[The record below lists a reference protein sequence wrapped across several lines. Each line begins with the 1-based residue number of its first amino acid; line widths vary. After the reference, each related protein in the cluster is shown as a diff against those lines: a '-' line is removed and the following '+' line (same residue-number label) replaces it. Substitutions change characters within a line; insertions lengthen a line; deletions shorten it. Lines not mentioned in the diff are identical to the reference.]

1 MPSRQRTLFFESPTL
16 YCPNRRKRP
25 PDWRV
30 RDVTEDA
37 PRPAINVQRTCGK
50 RPDHIPKPH
59 EIGH

>member
-1 MPSRQRTLFFESPTL
+1 MGRLRGDPANGSIRVMQAAADGALAPSI
-16 YCPNRRKRP
+16 
-25 PDWRV
+25 

-50 RPDHIPKPH
+50 RPDHTQKPH

>member
-1 MPSRQRTLFFESPTL
+1 MVVF
-16 YCPNRRKRP
+16 
-25 PDWRV
+25 RV
-30 RDVTEDA
+30 DPADRSIRVIRAAAEGALALSIRDVTEDA